1 MARILIIDDDDPFR
15 TQLRPLVEA
24 WGYEVVEAWDGR
36 EGIRAYR
43 AAPTDLVITDIIMPE
58 QEGLETVR
66 ALRQEFPT
74 ITIVAMTGSRLF
86 ALDLLERPG

>member
-15 TQLRPLVEA
+15 TQLRPL
-24 WGYEVVEAWDGR
+24 VEAWDGR